1 MAMKRNVEKNLDVIT
16 KKVFARAPVLQ
27 ETVERHGAK
36 TLFLYANEMQSVVLA
51 ERYVHRRVELVE
63 AIKNRTADVLGKAS
77 AEEVEKTLQTTYSVS
92 TADHHGPICH
102 PFFLNGNILSALPAI
117 QMPKQQA
124 KSMAVLACANVSL
137 NNSSFPRGILFHNA
151 NGQMEQIPIVSA
163 QYGMRPVLAHPGY
176 DMEDL
181 LRARHAVQAKI
192 LCHAID
198 KTTGEKLISVFE
210 HVYGQAIALG
220 ARDYSAQ
227 ISITNADLWRK
238 FFSSSSV
245 QMPELVYLAQEQL
258 VGDLLIKHL
267 LEKKTF
273 VYELFGTID
282 GWDQIKKYFDGKEG
296 AFNIAAQKGTFLF
309 WAITG
314 AEKKRQQVWYQRQ
327 RLETVDGSWSV
338 ECTVEAL
345 VAKIQAGELVPSML
359 ATFIILSFYHGLVC
373 RGGFYQPSYLTDLKG
388 AYITMLNNLGM
399 SDEAAAVQSVET
411 KRMGA
416 DMALSFARNKD
427 GKLVQA
433 AGLDLFLYGTN
444 STAQAL
450 LQTSKQILVQEAIYV
465 MMPLFYSIL
474 YSSSEQD
481 NELRQVAESDVMEIY
496 KLEEKIKPCVE
507 I

>member
-1 MAMKRNVEKNLDVIT
+1 MKRNVEKNIDVIA

-27 ETVERHGAK
+27 ETVDLHGAK
-36 TLFLYANEMQSVVLA
+36 TLFLYTNELQSVVLA
-51 ERYVHRRVELVE
+51 ERYVHRRTELVE
-63 AIKNRTADVLGKAS
+63 VIKNRTAEVLGIAS
-77 AEEVEKTLQTTYSVS
+77 AEEIEKTLKMAYSVS

-102 PFFLNGNILSALPAI
+102 PFFLNGNILSALPAM
-117 QMPKQQA
+117 QTPEQRS
-124 KSMAVLACANVSL
+124 KSIAVLACANVSL
-137 NNSSFPRGILFHNA
+137 NNSSFPRGILFHSA
-151 NGQMEQIPIVSA
+151 NGQMEQVPIVSA

-181 LRARHAVQAKI
+181 LRACRIVQAKI
-192 LCHAID
+192 KCRAID
-198 KTTGEKLISVFE
+198 KTTGEKLISVLDQ
-210 HVYGQAIALG
+210 VYGQAIALG
-220 ARDYSAQ
+220 AKDYCAQ

-245 QMPELVYLAQEQL
+245 QVPELICLAQEQL
-258 VGDLLIKHL
+258 VGDLLAKHL

-282 GWDQIKKYFDGKEG
+282 GWEQVKKYFDGKEG
-296 AFNIAAQKGTFLF
+296 AFNTAARKGTFLF

-327 RLETVDGSWSV
+327 RLETVDGSLSV

-345 VAKIQAGELVPSML
+345 VAKMQTGELVPSML
-359 ATFIILSFYHGLVC
+359 VTFIVLSFYYGLVC
-373 RGGFYQPSYLTDLKG
+373 RGGFFQPSYLTSLKE
-388 AYITMLNNLGM
+388 AYVTMLNDLGM
-399 SDEAAAVQSVET
+399 VEEAAAVQSVET
-411 KRMGA
+411 KQMGA
-416 DMALSFARNKD
+416 DMALSFARNKS

-450 LQTSKQILVQEAIYV
+450 LQTSKQLLVKEAIYV
-465 MMPLFYSIL
+465 MMPLFYGIL
-474 YSSSEQD
+474 YSPSEQD
-481 NELRQVAESDVMEIY
+481 SELRQVAESDVMELY
-496 KLEEKIKPCVE
+496 RLEEKIKPCVE